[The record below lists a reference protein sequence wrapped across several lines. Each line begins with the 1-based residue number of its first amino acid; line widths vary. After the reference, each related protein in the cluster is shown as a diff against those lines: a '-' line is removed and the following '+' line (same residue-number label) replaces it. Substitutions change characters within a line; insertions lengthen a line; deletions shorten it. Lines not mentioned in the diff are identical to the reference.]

1 VRTAL
6 TLTLAAILITGCGGA
21 SGGDRPDE
29 DATLLLD
36 SAPGAVHAGLYL
48 ATARGYDEAEGA
60 RLEVK
65 RPGASADAAEQLR
78 DGRADLA
85 ILALGDLA
93 AARERGRDVVG
104 VYAVVQPLPRLVLC
118 VSRTTLEDRRPL
130 VRAAIRALQRG
141 YAQAQTEPDSAV
153 AAVQEAAP
161 RAGRQ
166 ALAAQL
172 DEVSPSFTAGAR
184 APGELRED
192 VLRRWAARQDPPLDV
207 GAAFDFGQVGPVKN
221 P

>member
-1 VRTAL
+1 MRAAL
-6 TLTLAAILITGCGGA
+6 TFALLAILITGCGGG
-21 SGGDRPDE
+21 SGGDRPGE

-36 SAPGAVHAGLYL
+36 SAPRAVHAGIYL
-48 ATARGYDEAEGA
+48 ATARGYDEAEGVG
-60 RLEVK
+60 LEVK

-78 DGRADLA
+78 TGRADFA
-85 ILALGDLA
+85 ILDLADLA
-93 AARERGRDVVG
+93 AARERGREVVG

-141 YAQAQTEPDSAV
+141 YAQAQIEPDSAV
-153 AAVQEAAP
+153 AAIRDAAP
-161 RAGRQ
+161 RADRQ
-166 ALAAQL
+166 ALATAL

-192 VLRRWAARQDPPLDV
+192 VLRRWDARRHPPLDV
-207 GAAFDFGQVGPVKN
+207 DMAFDFDQVGPVRN